1 MSMEPET
8 QPTEPQEEVVDQ
20 PVVEAVK
27 VPARAKRPMSDDA
40 LARLAL
46 AREKALA
53 VRQMKAREKLL
64 EKASAMLPSS
74 VPSDPNK
81 RKKKREPPQVVIE
94 ASDSDSDE
102 YESPQIVVVKKKR
115 APKKMKEEKENSQP
129 SSSREV
135 EQKKQEPSLEELIAR
150 TFVRI

>member
-1 MSMEPET
+1 MEPET
-8 QPTEPQEEVVDQ
+8 QPTEPQEEVVDP
-20 PVVEAVK
+20 PVVEAVT

-74 VPSDPNK
+74 VPPDPNK
-81 RKKKREPPQVVIE
+81 KKKKREPPQVVIE

-115 APKKMKEEKENSQP
+115 APKVKEQKENVTP
-129 SSSREV
+129 SVSREV
-135 EQKKQEPSLEELIAR
+135 EQSKKQEPSLEELIAR